1 MRIIRNLRQALRGLG
16 QSKGNTFLMTLG
28 ILIGIGSLT
37 VIVAIGEGTK
47 AKVLERIANMGFG
60 PESFSVIAGSGRLFF
75 ARTENPTSMTL
86 QDADDIRAMPTV
98 RIVVPRQR
106 VSIKAVYRA
115 NFTETRVYGATPDW
129 EEARGWVLSDGE
141 FFGDEDMERKRRVIV
156 LGATPAKKLFEGED
170 PIGKKIRLGQVS
182 FEVIGLLEEKGLTE
196 SGYDPD
202 DRALIPLTTSMSR
215 LLHQTHLDSIKV
227 VAVSPEKVGEVM
239 EAVRQLLR
247 RNHNLSPLAEDDFR
261 FITPEGIMQWVTQ
274 SEQALNRMLILVSTV
289 SLLVG
294 GIVIMNILLVSIR
307 ERVREIGIRRCFGA
321 RRSDITQQ
329 FLFESV
335 FVSLLGGV
343 FGVIFG
349 LGICFLL
356 ERFDLLP
363 TRVTWEPFA
372 LAFAFSSVIG
382 LVFGIQP
389 ARQAARLSPEETL
402 R

>member
-1 MRIIRNLRQALRGLG
+1 MRIFRNLRQALRGLG

-343 FGVIFG
+343 FGVVFG
-349 LGICFLL
+349 LGVCFLL